1 MNSSVL
7 LAIAQETTI
16 LPGQRVFIA
25 AGAPGGGL
33 GPVLPA
39 VGALPPLKAGAYLG
53 RMTDTPLFQVA
64 GRMRWPEGGAA
75 PALEVILADALDEVY
90 LPTGAANFRAW
101 TGGYGLAWITLSDK
115 GAAGLRDDTS
125 GPLIGDMVAAELGLS
140 VIQGHILPD
149 DERQLKALIMD
160 LALNQ
165 RFDIVV
171 TTGGTGVSPRDITPE
186 ATLSVIEKR
195 LPGFET
201 AMQLA
206 GIQSTPKAVI
216 SRAAAGFLGDC
227 LVVNLPGSP
236 KGVRETLA
244 AVLPAFEH
252 ALEKR
257 HGDPADCG
265 GA

>member
-1 MNSSVL
+1 MNASVM
-7 LAIAQETTI
+7 LAVAQETTI

-25 AGAPGGGL
+25 SGAPCGGL
-33 GPVLPA
+33 SPVLPA
-39 VGALPPLKAGAYLG
+39 VGELPQFGAGTYLG
-53 RMTDTPLFQVA
+53 RVEDIPLFQVA
-64 GRMRWPEGGAA
+64 GRIRWPEGGKA
-75 PALEVILADALDEVY
+75 PALDVILADALDEVY
-90 LPTGAANFRAW
+90 LPRGAAAFRAW
-101 TGGYGLAWITLSDK
+101 SGGYSLAWVTLSDK
-115 GAAGLRDDTS
+115 GAAGLREDSS

-140 VIQGHILPD
+140 MIQGHILPD
-149 DERQLKALIMD
+149 DTRRLKALIMD
-160 LALNQ
+160 LALTQ

-186 ATLSVIEKR
+186 ATAAVIESR

-206 GIQSTPKAVI
+206 GIQSTPRAVI
-216 SRAAAGFLGDC
+216 SRAMAGFLGKC

-244 AVLPAFEH
+244 AVLPAFDH

-257 HGDPADCG
+257 RGDPGDCG
-265 GA
+265 SA